1 MTVRIPSRRYPK
13 AARLLKRVDF
23 RRVQG
28 KGTRVFGSHLIARYS
43 TRDGVARFGITV
55 SRKVGNAVVRNRV
68 KRWIREAIRHE
79 RGELRGVD
87 LVFIARR
94 SSANAGFSEIQSDV
108 IAALQRA
115 RRSQVGSGS
124 DL

>member
-1 MTVRIPSRRYPK
+1 
-13 AARLLKRVDF
+13 
-23 RRVQG
+23 
-28 KGTRVFGSHLIARYS
+28 VFGSHLIARYS